1 MPPSSP
7 DPGDAM
13 KAMILG
19 RTCSLNECGEPLD
32 CVDLPVPEP
41 KDGEVLLRVAACGV
55 CHTELDEI
63 EGRTPPPSFPIV
75 PGHEVVARVER
86 CGRGVMKLSEG
97 QRVGVGWIHSSSG
110 EEFENLSPEFR
121 ATGRD
126 VNGGYAEFMTVP
138 ENYAYPIPEVYSD
151 VEAAPL
157 LCAGAVGYR
166 ALKLANLRDG
176 QRLGLTGFGGSA
188 HIVLQLARHRYP
200 NSPVSIFAR
209 DPAARQFAMQ
219 LGADWA
225 GDTTDR
231 PPEPLDA
238 IIDTTPVWKPIVE
251 ALACLAPNG
260 RLVVNA
266 IRKENHDIQELTR
279 LSYHEHL
286 WMEREIKTV
295 ANVTQFDIREFLPLA
310 AEIPIRPEVETYPLE
325 SANQALVDLKRKPVR
340 GAKVLVVND
349 EKHANE

>member
-1 MPPSSP
+1 MTM
-7 DPGDAM
+7 M
-13 KAMILG
+13 KAMLL
-19 RTCSLNECGEPLD
+19 RQPESLRDCDEPLELSELEIPRP
-32 CVDLPVPEP
+32 CP
-41 KDGEVLLRVAACGV
+41 GEVLVRVSVCGV

-63 EGRTPPPSFPIV
+63 EGRTPPPFYPVV
-75 PGHEVVARVER
+75 PGHQVIGSVER
-86 CGRGVMKLSEG
+86 LGSDVSRFCEG
-97 QRVGVGWIHSSSG
+97 DRVGVGWIYSSTG
-110 EEFENLSPEFR
+110 GEFENLSSQFR

-126 VNGGYAEFMTVP
+126 ANGGYAEFMTVP
-138 ENYAYPIPEVYSD
+138 ENYAYPIPSTFSD

-166 ALKLANLRDG
+166 ALKLTNLKDG

-188 HIVLQLARHRYP
+188 HLVLQLARHRLP
-200 NSPVSIFAR
+200 SSPVCVFAR
-209 DPAARQFAMQ
+209 DPAAREFARR
-219 LGADWA
+219 LGAEWT
-225 GDTTDR
+225 GDTADR

-251 ALACLAPNG
+251 AMACLAPNG
-260 RLVVNA
+260 RLVINA
-266 IRKENHDIQELTR
+266 IRKEQHDIDVLTR

-325 SANQALVDLKRKPVR
+325 LANQALVDLKRKPVR
-340 GAKVLVVND
+340 GAKVLVVRP
-349 EKHANE
+349 AG